1 MWKLETKERKNN
13 MTIKEVKQ
21 NWIQEINEVLKGKD
35 VSIKET
41 SIMKVYD
48 ASKERGMSRKL
59 WLIGEASNGE
69 TYYYYM
75 YITKK
80 NELRKYYGTVYINTQ
95 HDFEE
100 DIKDYKYLGKVL

>member
-1 MWKLETKERKNN
+1 MLGVSQGGKT

-21 NWIQEINEVLKGKD
+21 NWIKEINDGLKKKNM
-35 VSIKET
+35 SIKET

-59 WLIGEASNGE
+59 WLIGDCEDGK
-69 TYYYYM
+69 TFYYYM

-80 NELRKYYGTVYINTQ
+80 NELKKYNGSIYANVRS
-95 HDFEE
+95 DFEE